1 MKFYIKT
8 FGCQMNF
15 NDSERIKGILKSLGY
30 EQAQSYEEAD
40 IILLNTCTIREKPD
54 QKVYSHLGRIQE
66 GKGKEP

>member
-30 EQAQSYEEAD
+30 EQAQGYEEAD
-40 IILLNTCTIREKPD
+40 IIL
-54 QKVYSHLGRIQE
+54 
-66 GKGKEP
+66 

>member
-30 EQAQSYEEAD
+30 EQAQRATKRQTS
-40 IILLNTCTIREKPD
+40 
-54 QKVYSHLGRIQE
+54 SF
-66 GKGKEP
+66 